1 MGRLSDRHKGGG
13 NLPPFRPIIPK
24 SSAIPAMI
32 PEILSETLAT
42 LRRFDPN
49 GDWHTPDLPCE
60 DDDLEGWAHYFTE
73 VADLAEAARLA
84 MIRLQKAARRGEAF

>member
-1 MGRLSDRHKGGG
+1 
-13 NLPPFRPIIPK
+13 
-24 SSAIPAMI
+24 MI

-60 DDDLEGWAHYFTE
+60 DDDLEGWAEYLVE
-73 VADLAEAARLA
+73 LANLAESAKLA
-84 MIRLQKAARRGEAF
+84 MIRMQNAAKRS

>member
-1 MGRLSDRHKGGG
+1 MV
-13 NLPPFRPIIPK
+13 
-24 SSAIPAMI
+24 

-60 DDDLEGWAHYFTE
+60 DDDLEDWTRYLAE
-73 VADLAEAARLA
+73 VADLAESARLA
-84 MIRLQKAARRGEAF
+84 IIRMQNAAKRP

>member
-1 MGRLSDRHKGGG
+1 M
-13 NLPPFRPIIPK
+13 LP
-24 SSAIPAMI
+24 MI

-60 DDDLEGWAHYFTE
+60 DDDLMDWSRYFAE
-73 VADLAEAARLA
+73 VADLTESARVA
-84 MIRLQKAARRGEAF
+84 MIRMRNAAKRS

>member
-1 MGRLSDRHKGGG
+1 
-13 NLPPFRPIIPK
+13 
-24 SSAIPAMI
+24 MI

-60 DDDLEGWAHYFTE
+60 DDDLMDWSRYFAE
-73 VADLAEAARLA
+73 VADLTEAARVA
-84 MIRLQKAARRGEAF
+84 MIRMRNAAKRS

>member
-1 MGRLSDRHKGGG
+1 
-13 NLPPFRPIIPK
+13 
-24 SSAIPAMI
+24 MI

-60 DDDLEGWAHYFTE
+60 DDDLTVWSHYFSE
-73 VADLAEAARLA
+73 IADLTEDARLA
-84 MIRLQKAARRGEAF
+84 MIRLQNAAQRS